1 MKKLVT
7 LLLALVLLLT
17 MAAPALA
24 EDTGSI
30 TIDNAVVDK
39 TYTIYRI
46 FDLNGHNA
54 DYSAINYTVNDKWT
68 AFFAE
73 GAAGLDY
80 VAIDELGYVT
90 WKDGASAANFA
101 AAAIAFAKA
110 DNIANDGSQKAT
122 GNEVKFTDL
131 PLGYY
136 LVQSDLGALCS
147 LDTTMPDVVI
157 EEKNSAPTVEKEVKE
172 NSTDIYGK
180 KNDASIGDT
189 VEFKTTIRVID
200 GAPMN
205 YVLHDKMSEGLTFD
219 ANSVVV
225 NVGEKTLAAG
235 SDYTLTSTGLA
246 DGCTFEIAFT
256 EGTLKPNDV
265 VTVEYKAT
273 LNDKAVVAGAGNP
286 NETWLKYG
294 ENNTTTHDVTKTY
307 TWEVKVLKY
316 TNKADVETPLAG
328 AEFVLYREVDGEKQ
342 YVITDANHK
351 VTGWVTDKTQAT
363 TFITP
368 ADGKFSITGLDTGV
382 YYLEETKEPDGYNKL
397 ANPIKVV
404 ISATYDDAAGTG
416 TATVTY
422 NEDDVAN
429 PDIKVLNQ
437 TGTELPSTGGMGTT
451 LFYVVGGLLVAVA
464 VVLLVTKK
472 KMSADK

>member
-1 MKKLVT
+1 
-7 LLLALVLLLT
+7 
-17 MAAPALA
+17 
-24 EDTGSI
+24 
-30 TIDNAVVDK
+30 
-39 TYTIYRI
+39 
-46 FDLNGHNA
+46 
-54 DYSAINYTVNDKWT
+54 
-68 AFFAE
+68 
-73 GAAGLDY
+73 
-80 VAIDELGYVT
+80 
-90 WKDGASAANFA
+90 
-101 AAAIAFAKA
+101 
-110 DNIANDGSQKAT
+110 
-122 GNEVKFTDL
+122 
-131 PLGYY
+131 
-136 LVQSDLGALCS
+136 
-147 LDTTMPDVVI
+147 
-157 EEKNSAPTVEKEVKE
+157 
-172 NSTDIYGK
+172 
-180 KNDASIGDT
+180 
-189 VEFKTTIRVID
+189 
-200 GAPMN
+200 
-205 YVLHDKMSEGLTFD
+205 MSEGLTFD

>member
-1 MKKLVT
+1 
-7 LLLALVLLLT
+7 
-17 MAAPALA
+17 
-24 EDTGSI
+24 
-30 TIDNAVVDK
+30 
-39 TYTIYRI
+39 
-46 FDLNGHNA
+46 
-54 DYSAINYTVNDKWT
+54 
-68 AFFAE
+68 
-73 GAAGLDY
+73 
-80 VAIDELGYVT
+80 
-90 WKDGASAANFA
+90 
-101 AAAIAFAKA
+101 
-110 DNIANDGSQKAT
+110 
-122 GNEVKFTDL
+122 
-131 PLGYY
+131 
-136 LVQSDLGALCS
+136 
-147 LDTTMPDVVI
+147 MPDVVI

-235 SDYTLTSTGLA
+235 TDYTLTSTGLE